1 MKLFKYSL
9 SIVVAFILSMMST
22 QSVHASSGES
32 IANYRV
38 NMAVSGDGSAT
49 ITELIEYDFGSNDKH
64 GLYRY
69 IPYSAKLPSGKFYN
83 YDFSLT
89 SLERD
94 GSSEKYSLIS
104 ASRSTSGQNWAI
116 KIGDSKKTISG
127 QHTYTIVYRVDRVV
141 QRDEAGD
148 YINWDMIGTE
158 WEVPIRQSKVTIEL
172 PAGITLLPGA
182 RCYLGE
188 QGSTQTCD
196 VSTLPQ
202 SVASTIGDLAPY
214 EGVTLNLLTAPNSF
228 SNYLEEA
235 DAPKVPPAN
244 PADLRDALIG
254 VGIGGL
260 VIVSIVMVVIIGVR
274 NSIITHKRRG
284 QQTVIAEYEPPDGL
298 NPAQLG
304 LLSDN
309 VAAMREITATLI
321 DLAVRG
327 QIRSNRTQTG
337 TVFKKFTYTFELL
350 KGLDSQQLQIY
361 ERDLLTTLFG
371 DQQSVA
377 LADVKQAEMAKT
389 IQGISKQVTQE
400 LQAKGY
406 FAQKQ
411 RWFAH
416 PDNVTTEG
424 YKEWAKVEGF
434 KLFLSV
440 TEKDRLAFSDAPD
453 KNPKQFNALLP
464 YAIALGVEQQWAKQ
478 FASMDISSE
487 AGWYHD
493 PYNSHFTAAVL
504 AQDLSGNFST
514 AVTSNFSPPS
524 SSGGSGGGFSGGGGG
539 GGGGGSW

>member
-1 MKLFKYSL
+1 MKFFKYSIGML
-9 SIVVAFILSMMST
+9 IAAALCVCASQA
-22 QSVHASSGES
+22 QASSGES
-32 IANYRV
+32 IADYRV
-38 NMAVSGDGSAT
+38 DMVVATDGSAT
-49 ITELIEYDFGSNDKH
+49 ITEKIEYDFGSNDKH

-69 IPYSAKLPSGKFYN
+69 IPYSAKLPNGRYYN

-89 SLERD
+89 SIERD
-94 GSSEKYSLIS
+94 GFQEKYSESS
-104 ASRSTSGQNWAI
+104 ASRSRSGQNWAL
-116 KIGDSKKTISG
+116 KIGDSKKTLSG
-127 QHTYTIVYRVDRVV
+127 LHTYTIAYRVDRVV
-141 QRDEAGD
+141 QRDDAGD

-158 WEVPIRQSKVTIEL
+158 WEVPIRQAKVTITL
-172 PAGITLLPGA
+172 PGDIAAQPGA

-188 QGSTQTCD
+188 QGSTRTCD
-196 VSTLPQ
+196 VATLPQ
-202 SVASTIGDLAPY
+202 GVTSTISNLKPY
-214 EGVTLNLLTAPNSF
+214 EGVTLNLLAASNSF
-228 SNYLEEA
+228 TNFLEES
-235 DAPKVPPAN
+235 DTPKTPPAN
-244 PADLRDALIG
+244 AADIRDALIG
-254 VGIGGL
+254 IGLGGL
-260 VIVSIVMVVIIGVR
+260 IFISIVTIAIIGIR
-274 NSIITHKRRG
+274 NSIITHKRRS
-284 QQTVIAEYEPPDGL
+284 QQTVVAEYEPPDGL

-304 LLSDN
+304 LLNDN

-327 QIRSNRTQTG
+327 YIRINRTQTG
-337 TVFKKFTYTFELL
+337 TIFKSFTYTFDLL
-350 KGLDSQQLQIY
+350 KSLDDKRLQTH
-361 ERDLLTTLFG
+361 ERDLLTTLFAG
-371 DQQSVA
+371 QQSVA
-377 LADVKQAEMAKT
+377 LRDVKQSEMTKT
-389 IQGISKQVTQE
+389 IQSITKRLTEE

-411 RWFAH
+411 RWFVH
-416 PDNVTTEG
+416 PDNVTAEG

-493 PYNSHFTAAVL
+493 PYNSHLTAAVL

-514 AVTSNFSPPS
+514 AVSTSFSPPS
-524 SSGGSGGGFSGGGGG
+524 SSGGSSGGGFSGGGGG